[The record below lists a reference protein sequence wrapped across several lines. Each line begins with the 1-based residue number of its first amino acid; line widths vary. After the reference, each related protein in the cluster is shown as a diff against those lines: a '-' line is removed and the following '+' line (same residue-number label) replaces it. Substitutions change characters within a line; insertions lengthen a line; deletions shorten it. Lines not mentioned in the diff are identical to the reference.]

1 MEDNNIIDLYWA
13 RDEQAI
19 SETDKKYGKY
29 CRSIAY
35 NILTNNEDADEC
47 VNDTYM
53 GAWNSMPPHRPNALQ
68 IFLGK
73 ITRRLSID
81 RWRYKT
87 AEKRGGGQL
96 EPCLDELSDC
106 IPAGSSPERMTELK
120 ELQECYDSFIYTLTT
135 TERRVFLLRY
145 WYMESIASIAKST
158 HFTESKVRSM
168 LYRVRQRLKAHLEK
182 EGF

>member
-1 MEDNNIIDLYWA
+1 MEDKSIIDLYWA
-13 RDEQAI
+13 RSEQAI
-19 SETDKKYGKY
+19 SETEVKYGSY

-35 NILTNNEDADEC
+35 NILKDNEDAEEC

-81 RWRYKT
+81 RWRHKN

-96 EPCLDELSDC
+96 ELCLDELTEC
-106 IPAGSSPERMTELK
+106 VPAGSNPESAVEFN
-120 ELQECYDSFIYTLTT
+120 ELQNCYNRFVDALSKD
-135 TERRVFLLRY
+135 ERRVFLLRY
-145 WYMESIASIAKST
+145 WYMEPVSSISGITKFS
-158 HFTESKVRSM
+158 ESKIRSM
-168 LYRVRQRLKAHLEK
+168 LYRTRIKLKKHLEK

>member
-1 MEDNNIIDLYWA
+1 MEDIQIIDLYWA
-13 RDEQAI
+13 RSEQAI
-19 SETDKKYGKY
+19 SETDAKYGRY

-35 NILTNNEDADEC
+35 NILKNNEDADEC

-81 RWRYKT
+81 LWRHKN
-87 AEKRGGGQL
+87 AEKRGGGQM
-96 EPCLDELSDC
+96 EMCLDELADC
-106 IPAGSSPERMTELK
+106 VPSGSSPEAAAEFN
-120 ELQECYDSFIYTLTT
+120 ELQRCYDSFVAELPQ
-135 TERRVFLLRY
+135 TERRVFVLRY
-145 WYMESIASIAKST
+145 WYMESIASVSAITGFS
-158 HFTESKVRSM
+158 ESKVRSM
-168 LYRVRQRLKAHLEK
+168 LYRTRIKLRKCLEK